1 TLWCFRRS
9 ASNSTSS
16 SRLSKRIL
24 APFPTVL
31 PPAQPVEEVAATG
44 LLTQP
49 QRT

>member
-1 TLWCFRRS
+1 TLWCSRRPSSYS
-9 ASNSTSS
+9 ASS
-16 SRLSKRIL
+16 SRLSKRIP